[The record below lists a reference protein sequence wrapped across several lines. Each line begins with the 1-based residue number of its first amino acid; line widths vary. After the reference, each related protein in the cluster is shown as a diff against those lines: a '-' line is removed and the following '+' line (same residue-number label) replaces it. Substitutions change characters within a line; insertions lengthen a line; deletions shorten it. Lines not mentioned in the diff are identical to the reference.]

1 MSERTRLET
10 ATAWIGWHLG
20 ELAGVTAPLVAAV
33 WLSWWFA
40 LLSLVVGTLWAIQ
53 EWRTYRA
60 NAPKRVQARSDRRV
74 LTSPT
79 MPGETGAVVH
89 VLPREGA

>member
-20 ELAGVTAPLVAAV
+20 ELAGVTAPLIAAV

-40 LLSLVVGTLWAIQ
+40 LLSLAAGALWTAQ
-53 EWRTYRA
+53 EWRDHRA
-60 NAPKRVQARSDRRV
+60 HARKRVQARAQRRELPITV
-74 LTSPT
+74 D
-79 MPGETGAVVH
+79 TGRPDAVVR